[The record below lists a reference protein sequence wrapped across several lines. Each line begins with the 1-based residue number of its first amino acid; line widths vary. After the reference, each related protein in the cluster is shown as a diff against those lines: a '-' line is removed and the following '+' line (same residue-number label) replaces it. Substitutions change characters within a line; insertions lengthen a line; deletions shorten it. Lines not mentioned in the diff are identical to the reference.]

1 MFRCA
6 AWNRL
11 CIFSSFLGY
20 IFNKILQKYKFIFF
34 RANTCFTDFIVC
46 LLKNAVIVEKCYKKP
61 HFAAVLYDKAVNF

>member
-1 MFRCA
+1 MHVSLVEERQKQVFRCA

-34 RANTCFTDFIVC
+34 RANTCFTDFYC
-46 LLKNAVIVEKCYKKP
+46 LLA
-61 HFAAVLYDKAVNF
+61 